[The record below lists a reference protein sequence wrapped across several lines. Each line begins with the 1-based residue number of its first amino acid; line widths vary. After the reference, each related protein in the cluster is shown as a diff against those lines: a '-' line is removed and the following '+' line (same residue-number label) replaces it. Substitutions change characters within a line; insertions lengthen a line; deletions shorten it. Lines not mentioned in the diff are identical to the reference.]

1 MTGAIAALEK
11 GMGESFIQS
20 QSGAVS
26 RVQRVVKATSSVDD
40 FERNEILSMLQG
52 KNPFGAYSGQSGE
65 IVGMLKAMKDEM
77 DKDLGGAVSQEEEA
91 AKAFDGMSS
100 AKKAEIAAAGEAIEA
115 KTARSGELAV
125 ATTTGADEIEDTT
138 KEMTD
143 TQAFIA
149 NLASMCATKKKEWAE
164 RQQMRSEE
172 IAAISEAIK
181 ILNDDDA
188 LDLFKKTLALPQTS
202 MGFLQKKS
210 GQSVV
215 LKARN
220 ILSSIKGTHATQ
232 LALIQYSLKAKAV
245 DFSKVVAMI
254 DGMTKVLGKEQT
266 DDDTQKKFCDDD
278 LAKSEAE
285 KASTED
291 AIASSEAAI
300 EEMTA
305 SSESLA
311 EEIATLQSEV
321 KALDKAVAEA
331 TEQRKEEHGEFL
343 TFQTENSAA
352 VQLIEKA
359 KNRLFKFYRPNLHKE
374 EARRE
379 LTEEERIAMSAG
391 APDPRDAE
399 EAVPKGG
406 IAGTGITAFVQIRD
420 DAAPPPP
427 PETWDAYQKKDGKS
441 NGVIG
446 LMDMLLKELSGDLT
460 SSENEEKTSQKD
472 YETLMSDSQATRAQ
486 NVASITDKEAAK
498 ADMDTAVEDT
508 KAKLDSQQAS
518 LADIKQYILQLHA
531 NCDFIIENYDLRKA
545 ARENELTSLANAKA
559 VLSGADLS

>member
-11 GMGESFIQS
+11 GMGGSFIQAH
-20 QSGAVS
+20 SGAAS
-26 RVQRVVKATSSVDD
+26 RVQRVVKASQQVDD

-52 KNPFGAYSGQSGE
+52 KNPFGDYSGRSGE
-65 IVGMLKAMKDEM
+65 IVGILKAMKDEM
-77 DKDLGGAVSQEEEA
+77 DKDLGGAVSTEEEA

-100 AKKAEIAAAGEAIEA
+100 AKKAEIEAAGAAIEA
-115 KTARSGELAV
+115 KTVRSGELAV

-149 NLASMCATKKKEWAE
+149 NLASMCATKKEEWAE
-164 RQQMRSEE
+164 RSKMRAEE
-172 IAAISEAIK
+172 VAAISEAIK

-210 GQSVV
+210 GASAT
-215 LKARN
+215 LKARR
-220 ILSSIKGTHATQ
+220 IMKALQKSGMHQTQ
-232 LALIQYSLKAKAV
+232 LALIEYSLKAKAV
-245 DFSKVVAMI
+245 DFSKVLAQI
-254 DGMTKVLGKEQT
+254 DGMVTVLGKEQE
-266 DDDTQKKFCDDD
+266 DDDTQKDFCDKD

-343 TFQTENSAA
+343 AFQTENNAA

-359 KNRLFKFYRPNLHKE
+359 KNRLFKFYH
-374 EARRE
+374 
-379 LTEEERIAMSAG
+379 
-391 APDPRDAE
+391 
-399 EAVPKGG
+399 
-406 IAGTGITAFVQIRD
+406 
-420 DAAPPPP
+420 
-427 PETWDAYQKKDGKS
+427 
-441 NGVIG
+441 
-446 LMDMLLKELSGDLT
+446 
-460 SSENEEKTSQKD
+460 
-472 YETLMSDSQATRAQ
+472 
-486 NVASITDKEAAK
+486 
-498 ADMDTAVEDT
+498 
-508 KAKLDSQQAS
+508 
-518 LADIKQYILQLHA
+518 
-531 NCDFIIENYDLRKA
+531 
-545 ARENELTSLANAKA
+545 
-559 VLSGADLS
+559 

>member
-1 MTGAIAALEK
+1 MGA
-11 GMGESFIQS
+11 SFLQS
-20 QSGAVS
+20 QKDRVS
-26 RVQRVVKATSSVDD
+26 RVVRVVKTSANVDD
-40 FERNEILSMLQG
+40 FERNEIMSMLQG
-52 KNPFGAYSGQSGE
+52 KNPFGDYGARSGE
-65 IVGMLKAMKDEM
+65 IVGILKAMKDEM

-100 AKKAEIAAAGEAIEA
+100 AKKSEIAAAGESIEA
-115 KTARSGELAV
+115 KTVRSGELAV

-164 RQQMRSEE
+164 RSKIRSEE

-202 MGFLQKKS
+202 MGFFQKKS

-220 ILSSIKGTHATQ
+220 ILSSIKSTHATQ

-245 DFSKVVAMI
+245 DFSKVVSMI

-266 DDDTQKKFCDDD
+266 DDDSQKKFCDDD

-285 KASTED
+285 KASSED
-291 AIASSEAAI
+291 AIATSAASI

-305 SSESLA
+305 SSENLA
-311 EEIATLQSEV
+311 EEIATLQADI
-321 KALDKAVAEA
+321 KALDKAVADA

-352 VQLIEKA
+352 VQLIEAA
-359 KNRLFKFYRPNLHKE
+359 KNRLFKFYRPNLHKAE
-374 EARRE
+374 PRRE
-379 LTEEERIAMSAG
+379 LTEEERLTVAAG
-391 APDPRDAE
+391 GPDP
-399 EAVPKGG
+399 
-406 IAGTGITAFVQIRD
+406 
-420 DAAPPPP
+420 
-427 PETWDAYQKKDGKS
+427 
-441 NGVIG
+441 
-446 LMDMLLKELSGDLT
+446 
-460 SSENEEKTSQKD
+460 
-472 YETLMSDSQATRAQ
+472 
-486 NVASITDKEAAK
+486 
-498 ADMDTAVEDT
+498 
-508 KAKLDSQQAS
+508 
-518 LADIKQYILQLHA
+518 H
-531 NCDFIIENYDLRKA
+531 
-545 ARENELTSLANAKA
+545 
-559 VLSGADLS
+559 